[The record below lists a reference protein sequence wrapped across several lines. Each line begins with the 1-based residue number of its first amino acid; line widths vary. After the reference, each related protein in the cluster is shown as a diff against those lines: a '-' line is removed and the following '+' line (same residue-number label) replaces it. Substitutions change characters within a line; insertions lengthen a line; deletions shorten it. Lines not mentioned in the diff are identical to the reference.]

1 MWLLCGAQ
9 GVNQNIQLHP
19 KHDWVSK
26 EDIEDKWQ
34 VKNT

>member
-1 MWLLCGAQ
+1 
-9 GVNQNIQLHP
+9 VNRKIQLHP